1 MKSIQNE
8 KLNKLKIVKSQIDEL
23 DDDLSSI
30 SEPLTKKSGAFFFVG
45 KPSSGKTSIWLSLL
59 LSHGRGVST
68 GFYRKFDK
76 VYLFSG
82 SLDTLPMKELG
93 LDSGRVFDSYDENK
107 LKEIVKNEKDSA
119 DNNNVLIVFDDLI
132 RDISG
137 KKGMYL
143 EKLILNRRHAI
154 QNKDN
159 DKVKSGLTIFI
170 TSQSYNML
178 PLRMRKNL
186 SDIVLFSSTNA
197 KELNSI
203 KDELMYDL
211 DKTQQNN
218 ILKHCWSIP
227 YGFCYI
233 KSNATTADRYYQ
245 NFNKIVI

>member
-1 MKSIQNE
+1 MKSIKNE
-8 KLNKLKIVKSQIDEL
+8 KLDKLKIVKSQIDDL
-23 DDDLSSI
+23 DNDLASI
-30 SEPLTKKSGAFFFVG
+30 AEPLSKKSGAFFFVG
-45 KPSSGKTSIWLSLL
+45 KPSSGKTSLWLSLL
-59 LSHGRGVST
+59 LSHGKGSST

-82 SLDTLPMKELG
+82 SLDTLPMEKLG
-93 LDSGRVFDSYDENK
+93 LDSGRIYDSYDENI
-107 LKEIVKNEKDSA
+107 LKEIIKNEKDSA
-119 DNNNVLIVFDDLI
+119 DNNNVLLIFDDLI

-137 KKGMYL
+137 KKGIYL

-170 TSQSYNML
+170 TAQSYNML
-178 PLRMRKNL
+178 NLRMRKNL
-186 SDIVLFSSTNA
+186 SDIILFSSTNA

-203 KDELMYDL
+203 KDELMYDI
-211 DKTQQNN
+211 DKNKQNAV
-218 ILKHCWSIP
+218 LKYCWSIP

-233 KSNATTADRYYQ
+233 KSNATTEARYYQ

>member
-1 MKSIQNE
+1 MSKESYSVYNNDQTYWSSALIKNNKCE
-8 KLNKLKIVKSQIDEL
+8 KLQKMATEL
-23 DDDLSSI
+23 FHLINTVGYRDQHFL
-30 SEPLTKKSGAFFFVG
+30 PALFKKYDI
-45 KPSSGKTSIWLSLL
+45 KTI
-59 LSHGRGVST
+59 
-68 GFYRKFDK
+68 
-76 VYLFSG
+76 
-82 SLDTLPMKELG
+82 
-93 LDSGRVFDSYDENK
+93 
-107 LKEIVKNEKDSA
+107 IKNEKDSG
-119 DNNNVLIVFDDLI
+119 DNNNVLLIFDDLI

-211 DKTQQNN
+211 DKNQQNN
-218 ILKHCWSIP
+218 ILKHCWNVP
-227 YGFCYI
+227 YGFVYI
-233 KSNATTADRYYQ
+233 KSNATTTDRYYQ